1 MVGKLR
7 NGLTPP
13 ATEIKVTVIWS
24 DQALED
30 IERLYNFLKLDNPRA
45 AARIVKE
52 LRLAPQ
58 RLRAMPRLGQRI
70 YEFPVSEIR
79 RMIVGHYEL
88 RYEIRSEVIYVLRL
102 WHGREERL

>member
-1 MVGKLR
+1 
-7 NGLTPP
+7 
-13 ATEIKVTVIWS
+13 VTVIWS

-30 IERLYNFLKLDNPRA
+30 IERLYDFLKSENPLA
-45 AARIVKE
+45 ANRVVKE

-58 RLRAMPRLGQRI
+58 RLRVMPRLGQRI
-70 YEFPVSEIR
+70 YEFPLSEIR

-88 RYEIRSEVIYVLRL
+88 RYEIRNDVIYILRL